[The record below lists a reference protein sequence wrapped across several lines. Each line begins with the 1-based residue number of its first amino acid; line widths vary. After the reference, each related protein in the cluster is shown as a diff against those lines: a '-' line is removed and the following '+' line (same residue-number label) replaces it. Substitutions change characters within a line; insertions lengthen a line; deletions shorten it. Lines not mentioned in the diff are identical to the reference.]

1 MNEQES
7 YTQSID
13 VAPVDPEREF
23 AQAQK
28 SPVYGGGGIS
38 GSQARGFHRDAYES
52 GGSFDNVMRQRE
64 RAADPFGTRNIKVDS
79 RAMGRTNYAN
89 MDIKPPAEVMKAG
102 GTYG

>member
-7 YTQSID
+7 YTKSID

-64 RAADPFGTRNIKVDS
+64 RAADPFGMRNIKVDS
-79 RAMGRTNYAN
+79 RSMGRTKMAD
-89 MDIKPPAEVMKAG
+89 MDIKPPDQVLKAG
-102 GTYG
+102 GIYG

>member
-52 GGSFDNVMRQRE
+52 GGSYDNVMRQRE
-64 RAADPFGTRNIKVDS
+64 RAADPFGMRNLKVDS
-79 RAMGRTNYAN
+79 RSMARTNYAN
-89 MDIKPPAEVMKAG
+89 MDIKPPAEVLKAG